1 MNDTSAIED
10 MRANADDMAVK
21 LKAMANRDRLLM
33 LCRLSDGEASVGELV
48 DVTGISQSLVSQHLA
63 TLRDSGVVT
72 VRADKQMRI
81 YSITDDRVRTIF
93 GALCDVCQVSQ
104 TGQDDR
110 PDPDGEKEQ
119 AA

>member
-1 MNDTSAIED
+1 MTDMRDTPELDD
-10 MRANADDMAVK
+10 MRASADDMAAK
-21 LKAMANRDRLLM
+21 LKAMANRDRLMM
-33 LCRLSDGEASVGELV
+33 LCRLSNGEASVGELV

-81 YSITDDRVRTIF
+81 YSITDDRVRAIF
-93 GALCDVCQVSQ
+93 GALCDVCQVS
-104 TGQDDR
+104 
-110 PDPDGEKEQ
+110 K